1 MQKKIIQDLG
11 KEYDIKKHPNI
22 KGVQI
27 IEGKNNF
34 PISWLNQQGYC
45 EYQLY
50 LQYVKDIRTTPTK
63 AMKVGISKHNKSE
76 NEFKKDATPSTFNEF
91 VEISKNEEVISR
103 EIPVIDPENGIRGY
117 IDEIWMMPDKIVIID
132 DKPGTT
138 PYSSTINQVRAYCL
152 AIKNMLND
160 SRKIQGALRQRGTNN
175 IFWSEEFNQKEENTI
190 KFLLNRMDGLFK
202 GLKPFIPTKNPNKCK
217 SCRYKS
223 YCEHSK
229 SV

>member
-63 AMKVGISKHNKSE
+63 AMKVGTSEHNKSE

-103 EIPVIDPENGIRGY
+103 EIPVIDPENGI
-117 IDEIWMMPDKIVIID
+117 
-132 DKPGTT
+132 
-138 PYSSTINQVRAYCL
+138 
-152 AIKNMLND
+152 
-160 SRKIQGALRQRGTNN
+160 
-175 IFWSEEFNQKEENTI
+175 
-190 KFLLNRMDGLFK
+190 
-202 GLKPFIPTKNPNKCK
+202 
-217 SCRYKS
+217 
-223 YCEHSK
+223 
-229 SV
+229 